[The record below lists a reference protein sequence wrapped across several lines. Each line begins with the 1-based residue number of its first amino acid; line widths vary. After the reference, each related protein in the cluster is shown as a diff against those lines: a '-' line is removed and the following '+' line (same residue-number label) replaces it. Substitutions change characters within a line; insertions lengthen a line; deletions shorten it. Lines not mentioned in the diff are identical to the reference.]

1 MDNSENWKRNRKIS
15 KVNKWKGRESQR
27 KKSAGECEEER
38 ERKREQNLNSRA
50 DRGQREVGGA
60 VGRARVTVTA
70 AAFKHRCTLGRRTGQ
85 KHRDTDYRLTATKY
99 SNIRH

>member
-1 MDNSENWKRNRKIS
+1 MDNSENWKHNRKIS
-15 KVNKWKGRESQR
+15 KVNKWKGRESQRRSR

-50 DRGQREVGGA
+50 DRGQREVGGP

-85 KHRDTDYRLTATKY
+85 KHRDTDYSLTATK
-99 SNIRH
+99 